1 MIKLAYIVYITIYE
15 ENDDDKS
22 LQILEQLAL
31 LGNINIDDWSKSNHT
46 SSIVRI

>member
-1 MIKLAYIVYITIYE
+1 MLKLAYMILYIYE

-22 LQILEQLAL
+22 LQILEQLAQ
-31 LGNINIDDWSKSNHT
+31 LGSINLDDGNKSNHT